1 MFAAL
6 ISTENGN
13 SIAVILLLLVIFK
26 RAKVKRVNRKCS
38 QMLENKQ
45 TKKKKPLKSN
55 SIFLPALLI
64 VKSIEQFPFVSNIS
78 SSFYHVLVLLLVIKR
93 IKKFHRCV
101 PRTFSRTHW
110 QMERII
116 QLKNAQNIHYT
127 YLKKPNSLVGGDFNA
142 VAWKTAMCGYGH
154 TFWGANVYC
163 SQCEIVFFFLNGFS
177 RVARFFYFFSCSNKS
192 FLESWF
198 QPLLNKSL
206 SGKIRDNGRENLSWG
221 AFKM

>member
-6 ISTENGN
+6 ISTEDGN

-93 IKKFHRCV
+93 KKV
-101 PRTFSRTHW
+101 PSVCPS
-110 QMERII
+110 
-116 QLKNAQNIHYT
+116 
-127 YLKKPNSLVGGDFNA
+127 YLLQNSLTNGKNYPTEECTKHSLHLFKEAKLVGWWWFQRSGMENSHVWIWTHILGSKCILFSMRNRLKFI
-142 VAWKTAMCGYGH
+142 VWMCFFSERFF
-154 TFWGANVYC
+154 TRC
-163 SQCEIVFFFLNGFS
+163 SFFL
-177 RVARFFYFFSCSNKS
+177 
-192 FLESWF
+192 
-198 QPLLNKSL
+198 LLQL
-206 SGKIRDNGRENLSWG
+206 
-221 AFKM
+221 

>member
-93 IKKFHRCV
+93 KKSPSVC
-101 PRTFSRTHW
+101 PSYLLQNTLTNG
-110 QMERII
+110 
-116 QLKNAQNIHYT
+116 KNYPTEECTKHSLHLFKEA
-127 YLKKPNSLVGGDFNA
+127 KLVG
-142 VAWKTAMCGYGH
+142 W
-154 TFWGANVYC
+154 W
-163 SQCEIVFFFLNGFS
+163 
-177 RVARFFYFFSCSNKS
+177 
-192 FLESWF
+192 WF
-198 QPLLNKSL
+198 QRSGMENSHVWIWTHTHTHFGEQMYTVLNAKS
-206 SGKIRDNGRENLSWG
+206 S
-221 AFKM
+221 